1 MLHSAEESKN
11 YAEQLREDNN
21 TIAIIDYFA
30 FSMLSDCSYVVPCA
44 VFPDSAP
51 VFFRRR
57 KMCIRDSLYA
67 GEIVYMT
74 DENIQ
79 DDSYKNQIRYTL
91 PHISRNHMR
100 NSHWHS

>member
-21 TIAIIDYFA
+21 TIAIIDCFA

-44 VFPDSAP
+44 AFPDSAP

-57 KMCIRDSLYA
+57 MSATVHRNACFSICPADTGYDSIDHY
-67 GEIVYMT
+67 VH
-74 DENIQ
+74 N
-79 DDSYKNQIRYTL
+79 
-91 PHISRNHMR
+91 HIFH
-100 NSHWHS
+100 HHPY

>member
-21 TIAIIDYFA
+21 TIAIIDCFA

-57 KMCIRDSLYA
+57 CQLRFIEIACFSICPADTGYDS
-67 GEIVYMT
+67 I
-74 DENIQ
+74 D
-79 DDSYKNQIRYTL
+79 
-91 PHISRNHMR
+91 H
-100 NSHWHS
+100 